1 MSALAAT
8 GSPDPDQEPFDDAKE
23 DEFDGAGGR
32 MSFLDHLDELRRR
45 LVTAV
50 TAIFVGWVWR
60 VDQAIDEPEQ
70 HGARFAAAGLWSV
83 LIKWVCPVAIGIIIV
98 YTFITM

>member
-1 MSALAAT
+1 MPRTPLAGLYLTGQDIVSA
-8 GSPDPDQEPFDDAKE
+8 GVI
-23 DEFDGAGGR
+23 GACVGG
-32 MSFLDHLDELRRR
+32 FL
-45 LVTAV
+45 

-60 VDQAIDEPEQ
+60 VDQAIDELEQ

>member
-50 TAIFVGWVWR
+50 TAIFVGFLVAFAFINPIFEFIMR
-60 VDQAIDEPEQ
+60 PLQEILPE
-70 HGARFAAAGLWSV
+70 GGEL
-83 LIKWVCPVAIGIIIV
+83 V
-98 YTFITM
+98 YTEPLTPNTVPMALAGK